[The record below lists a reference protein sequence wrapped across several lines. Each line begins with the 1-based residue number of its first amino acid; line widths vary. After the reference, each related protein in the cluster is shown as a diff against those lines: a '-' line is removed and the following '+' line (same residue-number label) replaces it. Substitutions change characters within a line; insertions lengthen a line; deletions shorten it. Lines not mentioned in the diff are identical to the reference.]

1 MNIRSFTLGR
11 TRDRLHATAI
21 YYGIAAVAALAFT
34 AGSATAAHASDVAPP
49 PPPPLKTQLAP
60 PPAAKQYNVR
70 ALHFKAIDESG
81 WDGSWYAPV
90 SDEPYWVFSSVGRDG
105 TSSTRHTKEFS
116 NVDSRDVRDFAPGD
130 RYIFPQPAGSA
141 PAPAGIGLSIQVW
154 EADQGSKATTVAK
167 TGEYFKQA
175 GAISVLTP
183 APAWVGVTLG
193 YIGTATNLIGQWLAD
208 DLMGSQTVAYSRSY
222 LDARLT
228 APGKYFDRTLNFTD
242 GDADYSLTLRVK
254 RTA

>member
-1 MNIRSFTLGR
+1 MTSTHPSRS
-11 TRDRLHATAI
+11 RLHATALR
-21 YYGIAAVAALAFT
+21 YGVVAIAALAVAAA
-34 AGSATAAHASDVAPP
+34 SPMPAHASDGGPK
-49 PPPPLKTQLAP
+49 PPLDTQLPP
-60 PPAAKQYNVR
+60 PPAAKEYNVR
-70 ALHFKAIDESG
+70 ALHFKALDESG
-81 WDGSWYAPV
+81 LDWTG

-105 TSSTRHTKEFS
+105 TSSSRHSKEFA
-116 NVDSRDVRDFAPGD
+116 NVDSGDVRDFRPGD

-141 PAPAGIGLSIQVW
+141 PAPAGIGMSIQVW
-154 EADQGSKATTVAK
+154 EADQGSKATAVAK

-175 GAISVLTP
+175 GAISALTP
-183 APAWVGVTLG
+183 APTWVGVTLG
-193 YIGTATNLIGQWLAD
+193 YIGTATNLIGQLLAD

-222 LDARLT
+222 LDTRLT